1 MRDPTSYIP
10 DRTSTVS
17 ETVTNF
23 ELQFDSFLAAGA
35 GVSSTRMKSGDLTRM
50 SKWTWFVVF
59 FSRLMLNLAVRV
71 TYPFLPAIARGL
83 GISFQQ
89 AGILVAA
96 RHCVGLTGALWGV
109 VSERRGYGWG
119 MMLGLTTLIFGALTV
134 SFSKSFTIALVGF
147 VLIGISKPVYDPS
160 VQAFVSSRIPY
171 SNRAKALGILEAS
184 WAGSWLLGIPL
195 SGLLIAHFG
204 WQSPFSLISIS
215 TLLAI
220 FWTTRLEDVTLTNQA
235 SIKNAEQNLSAASEV
250 PTGKLG
256 PILILGVSLLMV
268 FANENMVIVYGAWLE
283 EQFNLRVQELGFFS
297 ILVGVAE
304 LGGELT
310 VVALVDRIG
319 KRKAILGGLALTGLS
334 YVALPFCQ
342 RSIYLAAVGL
352 VCMFFLFEFTIVSI
366 FPYVSEMVPTERG
379 KWLAFNYTALVIGRL
394 CGALSGPWLWQRS
407 TNILYLVIASLV
419 VQALAIVL
427 LLSSRNRKNATD
439 LGLGE

>member
-1 MRDPTSYIP
+1 
-10 DRTSTVS
+10 
-17 ETVTNF
+17 
-23 ELQFDSFLAAGA
+23 
-35 GVSSTRMKSGDLTRM
+35 M

-83 GISFQQ
+83 SISFQQ
-89 AGILVAA
+89 AGLLVAA
-96 RHCVGLTGALWGV
+96 RHCVGLTGALWAMV
-109 VSERRGYGWG
+109 AEKKGYGWG
-119 MMLGLTTLIFGALTV
+119 MMIGLTALLLGTFTV
-134 SFSKSFTIALVGF
+134 SLSTGFAFALVGF
-147 VLIGISKPVYDPS
+147 ILIGLSKPVYDPS
-160 VQAFVSSRIPY
+160 VQAFVSARIPY
-171 SNRAKALGILEAS
+171 SKRAMALGILETS

-220 FWTTRLEDVTLTNQA
+220 FWTTRLKDVTLTNQA
-235 SIKNAEQNLSAASEV
+235 STKNAEQNFSAPPEV
-250 PTGKLG
+250 PTVKLG

-283 EQFNLRVQELGFFS
+283 EQFHLRVQELGFFS

-319 KRKAILGGLALTGLS
+319 KRRAILGGLALTGLS

-342 RSIYLAAVGL
+342 RSIYLAALGL

-366 FPYVSEMVPTERG
+366 FPYVSEMVPEERG

-394 CGALSGPWLWQRS
+394 CGALSGPWLWQQRPDIYLIV
-407 TNILYLVIASLV
+407 ILSLAAQVLAVI
-419 VQALAIVL
+419 L
-427 LLSSRNRKNATD
+427 LQSSKGKTHNS
-439 LGLGE
+439 